1 MSSAVMTKRI
11 ARISPSFEASGL
23 RTQIAGVIYLLTVV
37 AAAFAE
43 IFIRGRLNIAG
54 GLMVV
59 LAMIAVTLLFCDIL
73 SPLNRRLSLLAAS
86 FNLVGLAFEVLRL
99 QPRGANIA
107 VVFNG
112 FICILIGCFVFRST
126 SLPRILGGL
135 MVLGGLG
142 WLTLLSLSVANYL
155 SPYNLAFG
163 LLGEGAVC
171 LWILLMEVNVGRRI
185 EQFSSAG
192 RAPSI
197 GAAGAPL
204 SGADLIRPG
213 IEFYFS
219 RGGKR
224 I

>member
-1 MSSAVMTKRI
+1 
-11 ARISPSFEASGL
+11 
-23 RTQIAGVIYLLTVV
+23 
-37 AAAFAE
+37 
-43 IFIRGRLNIAG
+43 
-54 GLMVV
+54 MVV

-112 FICILIGCFVFRST
+112 FFCILIGCFVFRST

-163 LLGEGAVC
+163 LLGEGAAC
-171 LWILLMEVNVGRRI
+171 LWILWMEVNVGRRI

>member
-1 MSSAVMTKRI
+1 MSSAVMTKWI
-11 ARISPSFEASGL
+11 ARTSPRFEASGL

-59 LAMIAVTLLFCDIL
+59 LAMIAVTLLFCDTL
-73 SPLNRRLSLLAAS
+73 SPLNRKLSLLAAS

-99 QPRGANIA
+99 QPWGANIA

-112 FICILIGCFVFRST
+112 FFCILIGCIVFRST
-126 SLPRILGGL
+126 FLPRILGGL

-142 WLTLLSLSVANYL
+142 WLTLLSLPVANYL

-171 LWILLMEVNVGRRI
+171 LWILLMEVNVGRRL

-197 GAAGAPL
+197 AAAGAPL

-213 IEFYFS
+213 IDYFS